1 MKINELIAELEH
13 LAEYAG
19 DDAEVML
26 AHQPSWPLQSNVGAT
41 TLVGNVIYIAEGSS
55 PHYAPYAPRAAW
67 AGGLADEVED
77 DF

>member
-26 AHQPSWPLQSNVGAT
+26 AHQQSWPLQFNIGAT

-55 PHYAPYAPRAAW
+55 PYDAPYAPRDAW
-67 AGGLADEVED
+67 VGGLAFESED